1 MGLLAAKNV
10 ANAHQHDLW
19 KINSEAQYQEDSVI
33 TDQGVVKKTYEAFD

>member
-1 MGLLAAKNV
+1 MGLLAAENV

-33 TDQGVVKKTYEAFD
+33 DDSGLINNIKN

>member
-1 MGLLAAKNV
+1 MGLLAAENV

-33 TDQGVVKKTYEAFD
+33 GEQGIVTE